1 LTALDVKRPTKL
13 SDPNTDDIMGKAAKD
28 RPKKKRRL
36 VAEEPVV
43 VNGVPMLVW
52 RHKRKWYIGWEQQDD
67 GKVWF
72 EGRELRPN

>member
-1 LTALDVKRPTKL
+1 MRLLNTK
-13 SDPNTDDIMGKAAKD
+13 DIGMAAAKRKESD

-36 VAEEPVV
+36 VAEEPVI